1 MKTDNPGFSLFET
14 LACLL
19 LLAVLL
25 GLFSLFF
32 LNVSPKYRLERAVW
46 EIHSRL
52 NYARYKAILTG
63 NKMKVRFTPPFINVE
78 RFEDEQERWI
88 LEMKNILEGVNLE
101 ANNSPIFHPGGT
113 VSNLVS
119 ISVYNSWGRY
129 KITLAITGRIKITPL

>member
-14 LACLL
+14 LVCLL